1 MALPARGPGGPRNGG
16 SAGGTDGRPGG
27 RPGGSPRI
35 SVVAL
40 AAGAAVAAVA
50 ILVWSTW
57 QGGDR
62 LVTVDMP
69 AAPPAPAAPGAR
81 VPDPAVAEEE
91 AGTPVPAA
99 TPGPATSDQD
109 EAEPAVAVGDPAFF
123 ETPMRV
129 VRRSNIRARPT
140 PGSTALGRADEG
152 AMVILV
158 EPKPDRGY
166 FRVAT
171 GELEG
176 WIWGA
181 NLVPADPTQQP
192 DPAELSQQIEPD
204 GAEED
209 PAAGPARP

>member
-1 MALPARGPGGPRNGG
+1 MALPARGPGGPQNRG
-16 SAGGTDGRPGG
+16 SVGGT
-27 RPGGSPRI
+27 GGSPGI

-40 AAGAAVAAVA
+40 AAGAAVLAVA

-69 AAPPAPAAPGAR
+69 AAPPAPAATAAQG
-81 VPDPAVAEEE
+81 PDPAVAEEE
-91 AGTPVPAA
+91 AETPVPAA
-99 TPGPATSDQD
+99 TGDPPTGDED
-109 EAEPAVAVGDPAFF
+109 EAEPEPAVAVGDPAFF

-192 DPAELSQQIEPD
+192 DPAELSQQIQPH

-209 PAAGPARP
+209 PAAAPPRP

>member
-1 MALPARGPGGPRNGG
+1 VALPARGPGGPRNGG
-16 SAGGTDGRPGG
+16 SAGGS
-27 RPGGSPRI
+27 GGSPRI

-40 AAGAAVAAVA
+40 AAGAAVLAVA

-69 AAPPAPAAPGAR
+69 AAPPPPAATGAR
-81 VPDPAVAEEE
+81 GPDPAVAEDE
-91 AGTPVPAA
+91 AEAPVPAA
-99 TPGPATSDQD
+99 AGDPARGD
-109 EAEPAVAVGDPAFF
+109 EAEPEPAVAVGDPAFF

-140 PGSTALGRADEG
+140 PDSTALGRADEG

-204 GAEED
+204 EAEAD
-209 PAAGPARP
+209 PAAAPPRP

>member
-1 MALPARGPGGPRNGG
+1 VALPARGPGGPRNGG
-16 SAGGTDGRPGG
+16 SAGGS
-27 RPGGSPRI
+27 GGSPRI

-40 AAGAAVAAVA
+40 AAGAAVLAVA

-57 QGGDR
+57 QGGER

-69 AAPPAPAAPGAR
+69 AAPPAPAVPGAQR
-81 VPDPAVAEEE
+81 PDPAVAEDE
-91 AGTPVPAA
+91 AETPVPVA
-99 TPGPATSDQD
+99 TGHPARGGEG

-166 FRVAT
+166 FRIAT

-181 NLVPADPTQQP
+181 NLAPADPTQQP

-204 GAEED
+204 GTEED
-209 PAAGPARP
+209 PAAAPARP